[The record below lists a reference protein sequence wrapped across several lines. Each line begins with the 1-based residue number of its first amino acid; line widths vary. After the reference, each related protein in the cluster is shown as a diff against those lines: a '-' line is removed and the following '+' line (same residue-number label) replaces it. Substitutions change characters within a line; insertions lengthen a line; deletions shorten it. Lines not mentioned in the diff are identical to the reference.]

1 MVEKGDLHNASDN
14 GSKLIKKNIKCPDK
28 LGIFMDLTLL

>member
-14 GSKLIKKNIKCPDK
+14 GSKLIKKTSNV
-28 LGIFMDLTLL
+28 LTN